1 MRSEGL
7 VWLRNGISNSFRP
20 STQLIDQY
28 YGLNDSSVIVSFGSF
43 CRQNRENT
51 CFEALDMLRLL
62 ECTNIDLGQSEK
74 VFDICCMCL
83 KLVLGSY
90 LTLQII
96 VGVFS

>member
-1 MRSEGL
+1 MI
-7 VWLRNGISNSFRP
+7 LR
-20 STQLIDQY
+20 
-28 YGLNDSSVIVSFGSF
+28 FGSF
-43 CRQNRENT
+43 YQNGENT
-51 CFEALDMLRLL
+51 WFEEFDMLILL
-62 ECTNIDLGQSEK
+62 ECINIDLGQPEK